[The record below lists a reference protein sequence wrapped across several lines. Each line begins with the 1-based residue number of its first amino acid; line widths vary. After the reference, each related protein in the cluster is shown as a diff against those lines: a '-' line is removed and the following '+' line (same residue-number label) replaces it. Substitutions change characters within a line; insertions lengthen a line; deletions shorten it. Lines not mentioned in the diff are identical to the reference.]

1 MARAPRLVLSRLGLL
16 LLLFPGASVA
26 TAAPAAP
33 RPDRRFLVGVE
44 GVAILTPAVHIPQL
58 RLDSRF
64 IGESTNLGGVGVLGR
79 WSPIDRIALEIAVRS
94 GSLRLRELARG
105 DVISQDLVMADAG
118 VLLYLARGELGRLA
132 IDGGFG
138 GIGHQLRYELGDGR
152 RGLQRFGAFSARV
165 GLDLELGLGRLAL
178 LVSLRAHGV
187 INDHRRVVTQGAL
200 FAAQQ
205 APLPVTTFQTYVVGA
220 AGVAYRF

>member
-1 MARAPRLVLSRLGLL
+1 MRHGLTCLLALGPSLVAAAP
-16 LLLFPGASVA
+16 
-26 TAAPAAP
+26 AAPAAP

-44 GVAILTPAVHIPQL
+44 GVAILTPAIHTPQL

-64 IGESTNLGGVGVLGR
+64 IGESTNLGGVGMLAR
-79 WSPIDRIALEIAVRS
+79 WSLVDRIALEIAVRS

-138 GIGHQLRYELGDGR
+138 GIGHQIRYELGDGR
-152 RGLQRFGAFSARV
+152 RGLQRFGAFSARI

-178 LVSLRAHGV
+178 LLSLRAHGV
-187 INDHRRVVTQGAL
+187 VNDRRHALNQGPL
-200 FAAQQ
+200 FAGQQ
-205 APLPVTTFQTYVVGA
+205 APPPLTTYQTYVVGA
-220 AGVAYRF
+220 VGVAYRF